1 MCKIKFLGM
10 KELIRREC
18 ERVSLKCLEQGDMDL
33 AQDVTAILDSL
44 DAEEREK
51 EYAIMKQAYSDFLE
65 YGEMCTGMV
74 EVNYIPLLIN
84 DFKDLLKD
92 IEIKE
97 LSVNKTQNGFYI
109 RDCLNR
115 EFNVEVC

>member
-1 MCKIKFLGM
+1 MCKIKYLGIE
-10 KELIRREC
+10 ELIRREC
-18 ERVSLKCLEQGDMDL
+18 ERVTLKCLEFGDTDL
-33 AQDVTAILDSL
+33 AEEVVSILDSL
-44 DAEEREK
+44 DVEERER

-109 RDCLNR
+109 RDNLNR
-115 EFNVEVC
+115 EFNIEAI